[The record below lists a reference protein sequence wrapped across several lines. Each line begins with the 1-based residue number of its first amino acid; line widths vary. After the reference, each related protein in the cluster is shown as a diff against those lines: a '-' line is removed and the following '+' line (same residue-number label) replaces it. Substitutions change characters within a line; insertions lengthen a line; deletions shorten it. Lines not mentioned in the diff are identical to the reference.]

1 MDAEQIRQLK
11 PMLTGYLKRFDDCFG
26 RKDTRA
32 HFPVYVEGQLSELRR
47 KSVEPIAKAANVP
60 VRSLQEF
67 LSLLNWNEDRMR
79 DRLQGIVATEHANSH
94 AVGII
99 DETSF
104 AKQGQKTPGVQR
116 QWCGH
121 TGKTDN
127 CIVTVHLAYAAGDFH
142 CLLDGELFLPE
153 SWNEDR
159 ERCCQAKIPDDMVY
173 RPKWKIAL
181 ELLDRANSNG
191 VTFAWLTFDEG
202 YGGKPPFLRALRDRK
217 QAFIGEVPCTFTGW
231 LDPPRVTHRPFRH
244 RRGRGRQTPR
254 IVSGSVPAHE
264 VAYLLEHDPRLRDQ
278 RWKRYRVKDGV
289 QGPMVWEIKRAWLYG
304 KDERELPERKPWLLV
319 VARNVLHPEELKYF
333 IGDAPRGTDI
343 TQFLLAAFSRWRVE
357 RCFEDQ
363 KDELGLD
370 HYEGR
375 RYPGLKRHLAISAV
389 SYLFLS
395 RVHQQLRGEKN
406 RVDGLPS
413 PHRGGR
419 VAPVVVAHRSRLG
432 RPDREYRKENPRD
445 ATR

>member
-1 MDAEQIRQLK
+1 
-11 PMLTGYLKRFDDCFG
+11 
-26 RKDTRA
+26 
-32 HFPVYVEGQLSELRR
+32 
-47 KSVEPIAKAANVP
+47 
-60 VRSLQEF
+60 
-67 LSLLNWNEDRMR
+67 
-79 DRLQGIVATEHANSH
+79 
-94 AVGII
+94 
-99 DETSF
+99 
-104 AKQGQKTPGVQR
+104 VQR

-127 CIVTVHLAYAAGDFH
+127 CIVTVHLAYAADDFH
-142 CLLDGELFLPE
+142 CLLGGELFLPE
-153 SWNEDR
+153 SWSEDR
-159 ERCCQAKIPDDMVY
+159 ERCRRAKIPDDMVY

-191 VTFAWLTFDEG
+191 VAFFWMTFDEG
-202 YGGKPPFLRALRDRK
+202 YGGKPTFLRALRQRK
-217 QAFIGEVPCTFTGW
+217 QAFIGEVPSTFTGW
-231 LDPPRVTHRPFRH
+231 LDPPRVTHRPFRR

-254 IVSGSVPAHE
+254 IVSGSPPAHA
-264 VAYLLEHDPRLRDQ
+264 VAYLLEGDPRLRDQ

-333 IGDAPRGTDI
+333 IGDAPRGTDV

-395 RVHQQLRGEKN
+395 RVHQQWRGEKI

-419 VAPVVVAHRSRLG
+419 VAPVLVAHRSCVN

>member
-1 MDAEQIRQLK
+1 
-11 PMLTGYLKRFDDCFG
+11 
-26 RKDTRA
+26 
-32 HFPVYVEGQLSELRR
+32 
-47 KSVEPIAKAANVP
+47 
-60 VRSLQEF
+60 
-67 LSLLNWNEDRMR
+67 
-79 DRLQGIVATEHANSH
+79 
-94 AVGII
+94 VGII

-104 AKQGQKTPGVQR
+104 AKQGEKTPGVQR

-153 SWNEDR
+153 SWSADR
-159 ERCCQAKIPDDMVY
+159 ERCRQAKIPDDMVY
-173 RPKWKIAL
+173 RPKWQIAL
-181 ELLDRANSNG
+181 ELLDRANRNG
-191 VTFAWLTFDEG
+191 VTFSWLTFDEG
-202 YGGKPPFLRALRDRK
+202 YGGKPPFLRALRKRQ
-217 QAFIGEVPCTFTGW
+217 QAFVGEVPCTFTGW

-244 RRGRGRQTPR
+244 RRGRGRRTPR
-254 IVSGSVPAHE
+254 IVSGSPPAHE
-264 VAYLLEHDPRLRDQ
+264 VAYLLERDPRLRDQ

-333 IGDAPRGTDI
+333 IGDARRETDI

-395 RVHQQLRGEKN
+395 RVHQQWRGEKST
-406 RVDGLPS
+406 L
-413 PHRGGR
+413 
-419 VAPVVVAHRSRLG
+419 
-432 RPDREYRKENPRD
+432 
-445 ATR
+445 